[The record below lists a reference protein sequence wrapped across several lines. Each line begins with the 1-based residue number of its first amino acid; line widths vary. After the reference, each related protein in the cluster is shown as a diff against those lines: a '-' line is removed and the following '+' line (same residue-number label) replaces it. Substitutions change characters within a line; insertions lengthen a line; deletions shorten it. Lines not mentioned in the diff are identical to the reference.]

1 MLTREDTDRSSR
13 VTPIDMR
20 QARFATSMRGF
31 DKPEVTSFL
40 ESAASDYEQALLENQ
55 RLRQQITTLEA
66 SLTQHRELESSLK
79 STLISAQKVADDLR
93 ETAQQEAVRIVR
105 EAEGKAELLMQKA
118 QARVE
123 DVVRDIDG
131 LKLKRREIQ
140 TNIESAI
147 SALQNTLN
155 FVEEQEQRERDNR
168 FLNQTP
174 AAQDMRAVP
183 PSRPSVGA
191 AMPPSAASAATAS
204 APSPSSFSAPV
215 PSAPTRFGA
224 LGQGTD
230 PS

>member
-40 ESAASDYEQALLENQ
+40 ESAASDYEMTLRENE
-55 RLRQQITTLEA
+55 RLRQQIATLEA

-79 STLISAQKVADDLR
+79 STLISAQKVADDMR
-93 ETAQQEAVRIVR
+93 ETAQQDAARIIR
-105 EAEGKAELLMQKA
+105 EAEGKAELMMQKA
-118 QARVE
+118 QSRVE

-140 TNIESAI
+140 TNMEAAV

-155 FVEEQEQRERDNR
+155 FIQEQEQRERDNR
-168 FLNQTP
+168 I
-174 AAQDMRAVP
+174 AAPRPVP
-183 PSRPSVGA
+183 
-191 AMPPSAASAATAS
+191 
-204 APSPSSFSAPV
+204 APV
-215 PSAPTRFGA
+215 PVQIAG
-224 LGQGTD
+224 
-230 PS
+230 